1 MNTKIL
7 QWIYFLVII
16 TFFIFIFSI
25 YFSKDNINKV
35 QNNRIDYSNKVKNE
49 ISELPLLKN
58 DTENIIRYNQEN
70 IKDNKIKK
78 RFFWNLLNQNE

>member
-58 DTENIIRYNQEN
+58 DTENIIRYNQ
-70 IKDNKIKK
+70 KKIIY
-78 RFFWNLLNQNE
+78 QM

>member
-78 RFFWNLLNQNE
+78 RFFWNLLKQNE